1 MILRPIFV
9 PVARERNLVKKL
21 LSAVA
26 VAAASL
32 AWPAA
37 LAPLALLGALAPA
50 HAQQAAAGPDVLVR
64 QISTDVIDS
73 VKADKAIQAGDINKI
88 LALVDTKVMPSVNF
102 EVVTRSAVGPK
113 WREATPEQRAKLQ
126 AEFKTLLVRV
136 YAGALTQIRDQTVE
150 VTRTQPVP
158 SSTQVV
164 VQSEVR
170 GKGEPIKLDY
180 RLDKFSETWKIIDVN
195 VGGIWL
201 VQSYRSQ
208 FAQVLGGTGGID
220 ALITRLVD
228 QNKSAASGK
237 S

>member
-1 MILRPIFV
+1 MKTLI
-9 PVARERNLVKKL
+9 
-21 LSAVA
+21 SAVTTL
-26 VAAASL
+26 VASL
-32 AWPAA
+32 TS
-37 LAPLALLGALAPA
+37 LAVVAPA
-50 HAQQAAAGPDVLVR
+50 QAQAQQATPATPAAATVAIAIAAPDVLVR
-64 QISTDVIDS
+64 QISNDVIDS
-73 VKADKAIQAGDINKI
+73 VKSDKAIQAGDVGKI
-88 LALVDTKVMPSVNF
+88 IGLVDAKVMPSVNF

-126 AEFKTLLVRV
+126 NEFKTLLVRV

-150 VTRTQPVP
+150 VTKTLPVP
-158 SSTQVV
+158 GGTQVV

-180 RLDKFSETWKIIDVN
+180 RLDKFSDVWKIIDVN

-228 QNKSAASGK
+228 QNKSAAAAK

>member
-1 MILRPIFV
+1 MLAI
-9 PVARERNLVKKL
+9 A
-21 LSAVA
+21 AVT
-26 VAAASL
+26 AAT
-32 AWPAA
+32 
-37 LAPLALLGALAPA
+37 ALAPA
-50 HAQQAAAGPDVLVR
+50 HAQTAAPAAAAGTPDALVG
-64 QISTDVIDS
+64 QISKDVIDS
-73 VKADKAIQAGDINKI
+73 VKGDKAIQAGDIGKI
-88 LALVDTKVMPSVNF
+88 IGLVDTKVMPSVNF

-113 WREATPEQRAKLQ
+113 WREATPEQRTKLQ

-150 VTRTQPVP
+150 VTKTLPVQGGN
-158 SSTQVV
+158 QVV

-180 RLDKFSETWKIIDVN
+180 RLDKFGEAWKIIDVN

-220 ALITRLVD
+220 ALITRLVE
-228 QNKSAASGK
+228 QNKAGGGTK

>member
-1 MILRPIFV
+1 MKKLVSAAVVFAASVAPGASPVV
-9 PVARERNLVKKL
+9 PVAALAA
-21 LSAVA
+21 LSA
-26 VAAASL
+26 
-32 AWPAA
+32 
-37 LAPLALLGALAPA
+37 LALTPA
-50 HAQQAAAGPDVLVR
+50 RAQQAAPDAFVR
-64 QISTDVIDS
+64 QISTEVIDS
-73 VKADKAIQAGDINKI
+73 VKADKGIQGGDVSKI
-88 LALVDTKVMPSVNF
+88 LVLVDTKVMPNVNF

-113 WREATPEQRAKLQ
+113 WREASTEQRTKLQ
-126 AEFKTLLVRV
+126 NEFKTLLVRV

-150 VTRTQPVP
+150 ITRSQPVQN
-158 SSTQVV
+158 STQVI

-180 RLDKFSETWKIIDVN
+180 RVDKFNDAWKIIDVN

-220 ALITRLVD
+220 ALITRLVE
-228 QNKSAASGK
+228 QNKSAAGSK